1 MAADELAVKTAG
13 LRNRTTLQKTIE
25 TGVLVLS
32 WVVMGLYCE
41 TSGPTLIDLKYRLNT
56 NYEDLAAAF
65 SAAGIGTF
73 PGSLIGGFVI
83 DKFSGYSHLTLAL
96 ALDFAAAAVVFIPW
110 VPSVQYIW
118 ILSFATGFVL
128 SIHNAAGTRI
138 ILNIWKDNSASP
150 MILMHL
156 GYGIGSFL
164 IPLYSNPFLGVEVQ
178 NGNENKIIYGNI
190 STTIMTTNVSQSSEE
205 KLSLDNSRIEYA
217 YAISA
222 IGTVGISVV
231 FFAFQLIENKI
242 IRQYK
247 DIETRRRSE
256 VDSEHVS
263 EIHDATEKEQSKSE
277 PGENEDTCNNCKGL
291 LQMINPASCAKGRF
305 WYGSS
310 ILFFMFFYFGN
321 AGGGQRF
328 ISQFIRSFS
337 IDQLNFS
344 NTDGSLLNTSFWISF
359 SVGRLIFF
367 IIARWISVKVLIIL
381 ETGGFM
387 CSAIL
392 MAIFANGNSTALWV
406 LIQPVAFFIGPLWP
420 TGVAWTDYHIELTG
434 MGMTTQMLGASVGF
448 ICHLRLIGYLYDN
461 IGPQTYVYHVAGSA
475 IFGFVLAV
483 ALALIGAKHGNRF
496 DSGSVDLPIEQ
507 NEKSNRDSLKTTEN
521 GLKE

>member
-1 MAADELAVKTAG
+1 MAADELAIKTVG
-13 LRNRTTLQKTIE
+13 LRNRTTWQKTIE
-25 TGVLVLS
+25 TGALVLS
-32 WVVMGLYCE
+32 WMVMGMYCE

-56 NYEDLAAAF
+56 SYEDLAVAL
-65 SAAGIGTF
+65 SAAGGGTF
-73 PGSLIGGFVI
+73 PGCIIGGFLV

-96 ALDFAAAAVVFIPW
+96 ALDIAAASVVLIPW
-110 VPSVQYIW
+110 VPNVQYLW
-118 ILSFATGFVL
+118 ILSFTTGFVL

-138 ILNIWKDNSASP
+138 NLNIWKESSASP

-156 GYGIGSFL
+156 GYGIGSL
-164 IPLYSNPFLGVEVQ
+164 ITPLYSNPFLGVEVQ
-178 NGNENKIIYGNI
+178 NGNESVIMYSNT
-190 STTIMTTNVSQSSEE
+190 STSINTTNVSYSTAE
-205 KLSLDNSRIEYA
+205 KFSLNNSRVEYA

-222 IGTVGISVV
+222 IATAGLSVV
-231 FFAFQLIENKI
+231 FFVFQFIENKI
-242 IRQYK
+242 VKQLK
-247 DIETRRRSE
+247 DVETRRRSD
-256 VDSEHVS
+256 VDNERIS
-263 EIHDATEKEQSKSE
+263 EIHNETDNEQFKFDSEEKDDK
-277 PGENEDTCNNCKGL
+277 CNRCKGL

-305 WYGSS
+305 WYGTS
-310 ILFFMFFYFGN
+310 ILIFMFFFFGN
-321 AGGGQRF
+321 VGGGQRVVT
-328 ISQFIRSFS
+328 QFIRSFS

-344 NTDGSLLNTSFWISF
+344 STDGSLLNTSLWISF
-359 SVGRLIFF
+359 SVGRLFF
-367 IIARWISVKVLIIL
+367 FVIARCVSVKVLLIL

-434 MGMTTQMLGASVGF
+434 MGIASQMLGSSVGF
-448 ICHLRLIGYLYDN
+448 VCHLQLIGYMYDN

-496 DSGSVDLPIEQ
+496 DSGSVDL
-507 NEKSNRDSLKTTEN
+507 TTE
-521 GLKE
+521 